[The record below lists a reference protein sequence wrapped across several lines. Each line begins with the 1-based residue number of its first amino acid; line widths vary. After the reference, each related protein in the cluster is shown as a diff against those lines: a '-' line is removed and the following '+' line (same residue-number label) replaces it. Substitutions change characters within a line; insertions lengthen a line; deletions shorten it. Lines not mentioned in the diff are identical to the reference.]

1 MLLDILSN
9 FYFLCIKKE
18 RKKEGTDSNI
28 METIH
33 VSRVHDSLKCHR
45 NVIKEM
51 NPLQVDNLI
60 NNKSVAI
67 L

>member
-1 MLLDILSN
+1 V
-9 FYFLCIKKE
+9 YQE